1 MFWRRRSDDDFS
13 SEIQSHLDLRARPH
27 HRLRQRFEC
36 DAREGVGTL
45 RRARLYA
52 EPADPG
58 DWHTHG
64 ARGDGRRRRAD
75 GDGAVRVLA
84 GIGTAIGLGAA
95 FAALRTLN
103 AAIQLDSV
111 ALLDGV
117 AFAAG
122 LALIIAATPLA
133 AFLPARR
140 ATRVNPAQTLRA
152 DG

>member
-1 MFWRRRSDDDFS
+1 M
-13 SEIQSHLDLRARPH
+13 
-27 HRLRQRFEC
+27 
-36 DAREGVGTL
+36 
-45 RRARLYA
+45 
-52 EPADPG
+52 
-58 DWHTHG
+58 
-64 ARGDGRRRRAD
+64 
-75 GDGAVRVLA
+75 LA

-103 AAIQLDSV
+103 GAIQLDSV

-140 ATRVNPAQTLRA
+140 APRVNPAQTLRA